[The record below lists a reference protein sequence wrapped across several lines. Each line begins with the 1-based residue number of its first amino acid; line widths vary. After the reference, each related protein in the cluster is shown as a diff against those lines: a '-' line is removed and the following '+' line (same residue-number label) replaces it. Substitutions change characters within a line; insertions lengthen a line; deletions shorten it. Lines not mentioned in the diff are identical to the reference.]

1 MFQISFNRVSCEKKT
16 GLGSCTCCPFFLF
29 FFCSLELII
38 SVGRDQEGSFL
49 IQADNNAMVPWA
61 KILQTNVEVHFQISG
76 TLCHK
81 CKV

>member
-1 MFQISFNRVSCEKKT
+1 MFQISFSRVSCEKNWIRE
-16 GLGSCTCCPFFLF
+16 LYLLPFFSF

-76 TLCHK
+76 TLCYK